1 MKTYLFLIFLSLTN
15 IIYSQE
21 QIQTLRKHS
30 LADIENTIKPT
41 MGYDTIISKYGYPSK
56 ITGSGL
62 AILIYTLIDSI
73 TVTIGCHSKGTVY
86 AKYCDKNGIIRD
98 LIPNTSSD
106 QSQNK
111 KRIKRSK
118 QPK

>member
-1 MKTYLFLIFLSLTN
+1 MKIYLFIIILVLTI

-21 QIQTLRKHS
+21 QIQATKKLG
-30 LADIENTIKPT
+30 LADFENTIKPT

-62 AILIYTLIDSI
+62 VILIYNLIDST

-86 AKYCDKNGIIRD
+86 AKYYDKNGIVRD
-98 LIPNTSSD
+98 LISNPSPD
-106 QSQNK
+106 QS
-111 KRIKRSK
+111 
-118 QPK
+118 